1 MSSTNMSI
9 DTGSFIFK
17 QQIFHQHRW
26 LDRLDSQN
34 PFLNNRLY
42 PTMKRA
48 LDLVLAILAMPVLLP
63 LFALIAFLIK
73 LEDPRGSI
81 LFVQQRTGK
90 GGQRFNMYKFRTMV
104 PNAEELKKQLVQVN
118 EDGELTAPLK
128 LDYDPR
134 ITRIGR
140 VLRKTSLDELP
151 QVINIFKGEM
161 SWVGPRPTSFGL
173 KSYELWHTT
182 RLDVV
187 PGITGLWQLYGRG
200 DVNFDTW
207 LYWDSLYIERKCLW
221 LDLQIILRTVL
232 AVLERRGAH

>member
-1 MSSTNMSI
+1 MSI

-17 QQIFHQHRW
+17 KQIFHQHRW
-26 LDRLDSQN
+26 LDRLDAQS

-42 PTMKRA
+42 LAMKRVLDVA
-48 LDLVLAILAMPVLLP
+48 LVIVAMPVLLP
-63 LFALIAFLIK
+63 LFGLIAFLIK
-73 LEDPRGSI
+73 LEDPHGSI

-104 PNAEELKKQLVQVN
+104 PNAEELKKQLALVN

-134 ITRIGR
+134 ITRVGR
-140 VLRKTSLDELP
+140 ILRKTSLDELP
-151 QVINIFKGEM
+151 QIINIFKGEM

-173 KSYELWHTT
+173 KSYELWHTA